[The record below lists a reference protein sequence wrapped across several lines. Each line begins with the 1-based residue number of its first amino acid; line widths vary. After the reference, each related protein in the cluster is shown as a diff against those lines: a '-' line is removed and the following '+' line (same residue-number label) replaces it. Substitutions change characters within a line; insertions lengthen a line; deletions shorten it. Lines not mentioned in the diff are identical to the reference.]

1 VLEEV
6 KRANTVGVEVT
17 REELVGILEAAY

>member
-17 REELVGILEAAY
+17 REELVQLLEAAY

>member
-1 VLEEV
+1 V

-17 REELVGILEAAY
+17 LEQIAGILDAAY